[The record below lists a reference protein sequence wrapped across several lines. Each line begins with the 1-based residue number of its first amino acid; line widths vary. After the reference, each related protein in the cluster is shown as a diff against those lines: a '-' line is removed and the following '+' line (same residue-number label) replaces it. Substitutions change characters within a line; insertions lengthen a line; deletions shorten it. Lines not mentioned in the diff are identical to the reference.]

1 MYTLDIF
8 MVKTVHQRVDYACI
22 PIDRDF

>member
-8 MVKTVHQRVDYACI
+8 MVKTVHQRVDYACT